1 MFYLSD
7 AILTWYCLSPKLSS
21 HIKLLLNYWSS
32 FQMLS
37 VPFFSG
43 PLFADMLK
51 APSLLYHS
59 NILLT
64 RLLPF
69 GTVFIT
75 RLLSFFVVE
84 EGECLSN
91 PELVYVSK
99 CSITELHPQI
109 HIFIFA
115 SPPPFSFFP
124 QSTLPSPFSLSL
136 PSSFSPILGSDLFG

>member
-1 MFYLSD
+1 
-7 AILTWYCLSPKLSS
+7 
-21 HIKLLLNYWSS
+21 
-32 FQMLS
+32 MLS

-84 EGECLSN
+84 EGECQSN

-109 HIFIFA
+109 PDSYFHIRLT
-115 SPPPFSFFP
+115 PPPFPSSRSLLFP
-124 QSTLPSPFSLSL
+124 PLSPSPFLPPSPLS
-136 PSSFSPILGSDLFG
+136 

>member
-1 MFYLSD
+1 
-7 AILTWYCLSPKLSS
+7 
-21 HIKLLLNYWSS
+21 
-32 FQMLS
+32 MLS

-69 GTVFIT
+69 GTVFIP

-91 PELVYVSK
+91 PELAYVSK

-115 SPPPFSFFP
+115 SPPRPLFLLPTVYSPLPFLP
-124 QSTLPSPFSLSL
+124 LPSFLLLPYPRIRSVWGTKLASSSLE
-136 PSSFSPILGSDLFG
+136 